1 MARSLD
7 EASSAGPPDPPG
19 KIWMVVA
26 FIVYVA
32 LGFTLKAPVLNWV
45 VGPLWLL
52 VILHLMP
59 SLFRRIGGARG
70 KL

>member
-1 MARSLD
+1 
-7 EASSAGPPDPPG
+7 
-19 KIWMVVA
+19 MVVA